1 VMKRAPLCKP
11 QKKVNSKDEWQEQQE
26 EDEWQ
31 NQELIKQITKC
42 EVLSLVK
49 VTKLE
54 NLCELQEKTRKSL
67 KSWSKGEMNINTL
80 HES

>member
-1 VMKRAPLCKP
+1 MKRVPPLKP
-11 QKKVNSKDEWQEQQE
+11 QRIVNSKDKWQEQQE

-31 NQELIKQITKC
+31 KQELVKQITKC

-54 NLCELQEKTRKSL
+54 NL
-67 KSWSKGEMNINTL
+67 
-80 HES
+80 